1 MASNGTVPRLL
12 WIAIISKY
20 TCCYHAM
27 HVTYSESQLIVFP
40 KTTSLLPLV
49 FQKLNLWPFPS
60 LVSCTSLYIR
70 ATFCSFPHSFTIQK
84 SYLSTTLRLFCSV
97 ILKQDMSS
105 SGIRVFKDCQILI
118 NDSVEHCQIIFVFF
132 SFFLPTSIYMLI

>member
-1 MASNGTVPRLL
+1 
-12 WIAIISKY
+12 
-20 TCCYHAM
+20 M

-70 ATFCSFPHSFTIQK
+70 ATFCSLPHSFTTQK

-105 SGIRVFKDCQILI
+105 SGIRAWSGGGLERPGHMQVEPCFKISSTPSQNPFWLIL
-118 NDSVEHCQIIFVFF
+118 SG
-132 SFFLPTSIYMLI
+132 